1 MKFGA
6 SQLFREK
13 LVEAALQ
20 DGIKYRAVRMGVI
33 TGEMP
38 EVEFIWEIQRS
49 EGVRACF
56 GQGYG
61 CKEFGCRWR
70 NECMALEQFAD

>member
-1 MKFGA
+1 MNFA

-13 LVEAALQ
+13 LVKAALQ

-33 TGEMP
+33 TGKMP

-49 EGVRACF
+49 EGVQACF

-61 CKEFGCRWR
+61 CKEFCCRWR
-70 NECMALEQFAD
+70 NQCLALEQYAD